1 MPWRLKKAQFK
12 CACLKG
18 NQQQIQLWVMIRT
31 LMRPLYTSRDLEQE
45 RSTVPCWICHVPNL
59 SLTPDIRSPDGR
71 NFDVNNRMV
80 LAIALPMTLAFLTTP
95 LLGLVDTAVVGRLG
109 DAALIGGLA
118 IAAILFDLVFTTF
131 NFLRSST
138 TGLVA
143 QAMGREDSTEEQA
156 VFWRSLMIAVVA
168 GVVVIAAIPLLL
180 AGGLAF
186 MGAEG
191 EVAAAASTYL
201 VIRALSAPAAL
212 SNYAILGYVLGRGM
226 GGTGLF
232 LQTIINGT
240 NIVLS
245 IWLGLGLG
253 YGLEGVAFAT
263 VIAEVVGCATGLLI
277 IHRKFDRAHGPS
289 WQRIINRASILK
301 LMALNGDIMIRSFA
315 LIIAFAWF
323 TRMGTGFGE
332 TTLAANAIL
341 MNFFMVAGYY
351 LDGFATA
358 AEQIA
363 GRAIGARNRQ
373 AFGKAVRLTVIWGFA
388 LAAFTTVFFLVFG
401 SWVINLMTTLETVR
415 AEAGAYMFWA
425 ALTALSGVL
434 AFEMDGVYIGAT
446 WSRDMRNMMLLSLAL
461 FIGLSVG
468 LIEIWGNLGLWIS
481 LNIFLAARGFT
492 LLAILPRRMDRAFGA
507 V

>member
-1 MPWRLKKAQFK
+1 MPLSD
-12 CACLKG
+12 
-18 NQQQIQLWVMIRT
+18 VRT
-31 LMRPLYTSRDLEQE
+31 APPQSK
-45 RSTVPCWICHVPNL
+45 P
-59 SLTPDIRSPDGR
+59 
-71 NFDVNNRMV
+71 FDVNNRMV
-80 LAIALPMTLAFLTTP
+80 LAIAVPMTLAFLTTP

-131 NFLRSST
+131 NFLRSAT

-143 QAMGREDSTEEQA
+143 QAMGRDDPTEEQA
-156 VFWRSLMIAVVA
+156 VFWRSLMISVVA
-168 GVVVIAAIPLLL
+168 GVAIIAATPLLL
-180 AGGLAF
+180 AAGLAF
-186 MGAEG
+186 MGAQG
-191 EVAAAASTYL
+191 QVASAASTYL

-212 SNYAILGYVLGRGM
+212 ANYAILGYVLGRGM
-226 GGTGLF
+226 GGTGLL
-232 LQTIINGT
+232 LQTVINGT
-240 NIVLS
+240 NIILS

-253 YGLEGVAFAT
+253 YGLEGVALAT
-263 VIAEVVGCATGLLI
+263 VIAEIVGCATGFFV
-277 IHRKFDRAHGPS
+277 IHHRFDRAHSPS
-289 WQRIINRASILK
+289 WKRIIDRPSLMR

-373 AFGKAVRLTVIWGFA
+373 AFARAVKLTLIWGFA
-388 LAAFTTVFFLVFG
+388 LAGFTTLFFLIFG
-401 SWVINLMTTLETVR
+401 TTVIGWMTTLQPVR
-415 AEAGAYMFWA
+415 LEAGAYLFWA
-425 ALTALSGVL
+425 ALTALAGVL
-434 AFEMDGVYIGAT
+434 AFQMDGIYIGAT

-461 FIGLSVG
+461 FIALSIGLTG
-468 LIEIWGNLGLWIS
+468 IWGNHGLWIS

-492 LLAILPRRMDRAFGA
+492 LLAILPRRMQTAFGPS
-507 V
+507 

>member
-1 MPWRLKKAQFK
+1 MT
-12 CACLKG
+12 
-18 NQQQIQLWVMIRT
+18 NQL
-31 LMRPLYTSRDLEQE
+31 P
-45 RSTVPCWICHVPNL
+45 
-59 SLTPDIRSPDGR
+59 TPHALPPEGR
-71 NFDVNNRMV
+71 AFEVNNRMV
-80 LAIALPMTLAFLTTP
+80 FAIAVPMTLAFLTTP

-109 DAALIGGLA
+109 NAALLGGLA

-143 QAMGREDSTEEQA
+143 QAMGRDDPTEEQA
-156 VFWRSLMIAVVA
+156 VFWRSLMISVVA
-168 GVVVIAAIPLLL
+168 GMAIIAATPLLL

-186 MGAEG
+186 MGAGG

-212 SNYAILGYVLGRGM
+212 ANYAILGYVLGRGM

-245 IWLGLGLG
+245 IWLGLGLD
-253 YGLEGVAFAT
+253 YGLQGVAWAT
-263 VIAEVVGCATGLLI
+263 VIAEFTGCAAGLLI
-277 IHRKFDRAHGPS
+277 IHHRFDRAHSPS
-289 WQRIINRASILK
+289 WKRIVDRPSVMR

-315 LIIAFAWF
+315 LIAAFAWF
-323 TRMGTGFGE
+323 TRLGTGFGE

-358 AEQIA
+358 AEQLA
-363 GRAIGARNRQ
+363 GRAIGAGYRP
-373 AFGKAVRLTVIWGFA
+373 AFDKAVRLTVVWGFA
-388 LAAFTTVFFLVFG
+388 LAGFTTGFFLIFG
-401 SWVINLMTTLETVR
+401 SAVIGLMTTLETVR
-415 AEAGAYMFWA
+415 IEAGSYMFWA

-434 AFEMDGVYIGAT
+434 AFEMDGVFIGAT

-461 FIGLSVG
+461 FLGLSVG
-468 LIEIWGNLGLWIS
+468 LTEVWGNQGLWIS

-492 LLAILPRRMDRAFGA
+492 LLAILPRRRDQTFGA
-507 V
+507 A

>member
-1 MPWRLKKAQFK
+1 MMWRNEANSSMSRMGFLSRPVYFCGRPWSESDPRTDIFMQHQDARAALARPKAFE
-12 CACLKG
+12 
-18 NQQQIQLWVMIRT
+18 V
-31 LMRPLYTSRDLEQE
+31 D
-45 RSTVPCWICHVPNL
+45 
-59 SLTPDIRSPDGR
+59 
-71 NFDVNNRMV
+71 NRMV
-80 LAIALPMTLAFLTTP
+80 LAIAVPMTLAFLTTP

-143 QAMGREDSTEEQA
+143 QAMGRDDPTEEQA
-156 VFWRSLMIAVVA
+156 VFWRSLIISVTAGIAI
-168 GVVVIAAIPLLL
+168 IAATPLLL
-180 AGGLAF
+180 TVGLPL

-201 VIRALSAPAAL
+201 VIRATSAPAAL
-212 SNYAILGYVLGRGM
+212 ANYAILGYVLGRGS

-232 LQTIINGT
+232 LQTVINGT

-245 IWLGLGLG
+245 IWLGLGLDF
-253 YGLEGVAFAT
+253 GLKGVAAAT
-263 VIAEVVGCATGLLI
+263 VISECVGCAAGFWI
-277 IHRKFDRAHGPS
+277 IHRRFDRRDSPT
-289 WQRIINRASILK
+289 WNRIIDRPSIMK

-315 LIIAFAWF
+315 LVAAFAWF

-363 GRAIGARNRQ
+363 GRALGARNRT
-373 AFGKAVRLTVIWGFA
+373 AFARAVKLTLVWGFG
-388 LAAFTTVFFLVFG
+388 LAGFTTVFFLFFG
-401 SWVINLMTTLETVR
+401 ANVIGWMTTLQPVR
-415 AEAGAYMFWA
+415 LEAGSYLVWA

-446 WSRDMRNMMLLSLAL
+446 WSRDMRNMMLASLAL
-461 FIGLSVG
+461 FIALSVG
-468 LIEIWGNLGLWIS
+468 LTEVWGNHGLWIA
-481 LNIFLAARGFT
+481 LNVFLAARGFT
-492 LLAILPRRMDRAFGA
+492 LLAILPRRMDGAFGPA
-507 V
+507 